1 MASCGVQM
9 GVCGVD
15 PSRVWG
21 KARGRIRGIKAHE
34 AGRHF
39 IVKHQLFAS
48 VIQFMMIF
56 KRWIS
61 HLNDK
66 GLFPCVTAISDEE
79 ANLTAYVLSVG

>member
-1 MASCGVQM
+1 M
-9 GVCGVD
+9 GLTPVGSWVK
-15 PSRVWG
+15 PEVG
-21 KARGRIRGIKAHE
+21 QGGIKAPE
-34 AGRHF
+34 AGSHF
-39 IVKHQLFAS
+39 IVKHQFFAS

>member
-1 MASCGVQM
+1 
-9 GVCGVD
+9 
-15 PSRVWG
+15 
-21 KARGRIRGIKAHE
+21 
-34 AGRHF
+34 
-39 IVKHQLFAS
+39 
-48 VIQFMMIF
+48 MMIF